1 MKNSLLPIYSLLL
14 ACPVLAEDID
24 VYILSGQSNMS
35 GRVTDGFSSSSD
47 DSDIL
52 YYYRTDGPASNN
64 VTTGGNFTTLQ
75 RLSTGYYGPEIAFA
89 RSLQEASSNKIA
101 IIKISD
107 GGTKLKTDW
116 NSRNTSGNELWNN
129 WLADSEDAIEDL
141 KRDGYTPK
149 VKGFSWFQGEGDSLM
164 YANNEYQTDFG
175 YLINDVVDHLGGLAD
190 VSELNVV
197 TALIQ
202 DRGDTKHEL
211 VRAAQTNV
219 MASNSA
225 WDIIETNSF
234 ETFDGTHLDADGV
247 NGVGK
252 RMAEKYLELAGES
265 TGGEEVAFL
274 DAEADAYVRGGSF
287 GDENYGSDTSLM
299 TKTSSNRFTRR
310 AFFKFDPT
318 NLGGE
323 SFDLVL
329 QPSKVS
335 ADNAVVQLYAVDS
348 DWSESGL
355 TWNNQPSLGSL
366 LETFTV
372 NQSDVDNAISIDV
385 TDYVNEAKDSEG
397 MVSFAFVRPSDEGS
411 IVSFYSKE
419 SSNGATLEG
428 VSSSTPEPEFWE
440 TTGEVIAEKDAYVRG
455 GSYASNNYGTADVLQ
470 LKNANSKNTREIYTQ
485 FDVSAVAASSQVDLV
500 LPIASNSGEGTVEL
514 HKVSND
520 SWSESGLTWNN
531 KPSTSGLIET
541 FTIDSN
547 NNGNELLI
555 DVTDYV
561 QSEGDG
567 VVSFALV
574 RTSGGS
580 SVIKIASKEAS
591 NGMRLELSN

>member
-1 MKNSLLPIYSLLL
+1 MKHSLLPIYSLLL
-14 ACPVLAEDID
+14 ASPILAEDVD

-75 RLSTGYYGPEIAFA
+75 RLSTGYYGPEISFA
-89 RSLQEASSNKIA
+89 RSLQEASSNKVA

-107 GGTKLKTDW
+107 GATKLKTDW

-149 VKGFSWFQGEGDSLM
+149 IKGFSWFQGEGDSLS
-164 YANNEYQTDFG
+164 YANNHYQTDFG
-175 YLINDVVDHLGGLAD
+175 YLIDDVIDHLGGLAD

-202 DRGDTKHEL
+202 DRGKTKHEL
-211 VRAAQTNV
+211 IREAQTNV

-234 ETFDGTHLDADGV
+234 DTFDGTHLDSDGV
-247 NGVGK
+247 NGVGI

-265 TGGEEVAFL
+265 NGGGQVASL

-287 GDENYGSDTSLM
+287 GDENYGSDTSLL
-299 TKTSSNRFTRR
+299 TKDSSNRFTRR

-318 NLGGE
+318 NLSGE

-329 QPSKVS
+329 QLSKVS
-335 ADNAVVQLYAVDS
+335 ADNAVVQLYAANS

-372 NQSDVDNAISIDV
+372 NQNDVNNTISIDV
-385 TDYVNEAKDSEG
+385 TDYVNEAKDSEE
-397 MVSFAFVRPSDEGS
+397 MVSFAFVRPSGEGS
-411 IVSFYSKE
+411 IVGFYSKE

-428 VSSSTPEPEFWE
+428 TASELSEIT
-440 TTGEVIAEKDAYVRG
+440 AEKDAYVRG
-455 GSYASNNYGTADVLQ
+455 GTYASNNYGTADELQ
-470 LKNANSKNTREIYTQ
+470 LKNATSKNTREIYTQ

-500 LPIASNSGEGTVEL
+500 LPIASNSGIGTVEL

-580 SVIKIASKEAS
+580 SVIRIASKEAS